1 MLKYKS
7 YKKGDMMRISDVKMK
22 IVSTDGENVDF
33 AIKALV
39 FNDSRDDD
47 VLLDIQALDEE
58 GFGLY
63 GIIPVG
69 ESRVLTT
76 KTDDV
81 KKSLYDQIALW
92 QIK

>member
-1 MLKYKS
+1 
-7 YKKGDMMRISDVKMK
+7 MRISDVKMK

-63 GIIPVG
+63 TLYLEGIIPVG